1 MEKLSAHFPQMTG
14 AWTEHAPLPGG
25 DVANGDFALFH
36 SELCKRRPWL
46 PPDVALAYAR
56 RYGTRV
62 EDLLEG
68 AKSMTDLGRFFG
80 GTLYERE
87 ARFLATD
94 EWATEATD
102 VLDRRTKHALHLTE
116 RQRSD
121 FSAWF
126 EALAPLAVQ

>member
-1 MEKLSAHFPQMTG
+1 MLSVFGGKITTYRRLAEHAMEKLSAHFPQMTG

-80 GTLYERE
+80 GTL
-87 ARFLATD
+87 
-94 EWATEATD
+94 
-102 VLDRRTKHALHLTE
+102 
-116 RQRSD
+116 
-121 FSAWF
+121 
-126 EALAPLAVQ
+126 